1 MVKVSIIVPIYN
13 VDKYLGKCLESLIN
27 QTLKDIEI
35 ICVDDGSVDNSLK
48 ILEKYAQQD
57 KRIKVISKSNSGV
70 SDARNMGLENA
81 IGEYIG
87 FIDPDDWIDLDYYE
101 KLYSQAIKYNCDIA
115 VADIK
120 RVINNKQYI
129 SYTTGTTQIVDDYYK
144 KLVICD
150 VPDHS
155 YVVNKIY
162 KNSELKKYNMK
173 FESGMYYEDLI
184 FSPQILFYLKKLVT
198 VPNVYY
204 YYLKR
209 KNSILT
215 SKSHKKDLYRASEI
229 AVKFIESKNVPIE
242 KVKTIIKRFKFLGLT
257 ILKIKQK
264 YSTVEVKLF
273 NCITWKY
280 ITEHGE
286 SS

>member
-27 QTLKDIEI
+27 QTLKNIEI